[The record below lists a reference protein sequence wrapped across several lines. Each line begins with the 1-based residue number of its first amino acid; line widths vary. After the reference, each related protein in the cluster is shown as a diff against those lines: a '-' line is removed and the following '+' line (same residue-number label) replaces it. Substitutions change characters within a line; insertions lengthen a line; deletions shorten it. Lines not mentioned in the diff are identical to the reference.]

1 MNSNSHHPQDL
12 CLVSPNHEFARS
24 AMEGH
29 TNLSQ
34 SDRLLVLDTQGSCDQ
49 FGPRDS
55 RGKEIIL
62 RLELFSFLGDRYQI
76 FQLEKVGR
84 GILNANGLWQGEWLS
99 GRHRNTLL
107 CPLMMREGGKISAL
121 SGRFI
126 FLGQV
131 FFEVCRWQFHL
142 HLMSF
147 RLFPFCCAKHLSQL
161 GLIWWG
167 HAVTLDPLDLKWNH
181 LTRKGREHS

>member
-84 GILNANGLWQGEWLS
+84 GILNANGLWQGE
-99 GRHRNTLL
+99 
-107 CPLMMREGGKISAL
+107 
-121 SGRFI
+121 
-126 FLGQV
+126 
-131 FFEVCRWQFHL
+131 
-142 HLMSF
+142 
-147 RLFPFCCAKHLSQL
+147 
-161 GLIWWG
+161 
-167 HAVTLDPLDLKWNH
+167 
-181 LTRKGREHS
+181 